1 MESADEGPQAEATDD
16 AGASAD
22 AVTQPAEDEDR
33 GDVEAVS
40 QAFYARE
47 LSLPEITR
55 SRAQAGFSVST
66 VLAGGLIAAGILSQ
80 FSSLSLLVVIIGMVA
95 VFLWLVTSILFLWAI
110 AIPVKLSRKAGD
122 RPAADF
128 VKQVT
133 DESQLISKTIRYR
146 SAWAAAIAAVAL
158 VATFATF
165 ALAVSLPRPD
175 PRNAAADVV
184 LTENGLS
191 LVSGA
196 CPRAI
201 ISTDPPTAIADVDP
215 NALTA
220 DPISLRLG
228 AGQCGGVSDE
238 SIDLPRQDVLA
249 IVVHSACTLPGLD
262 PIALAGNQTPG
273 LDVFESSARPAV
285 SFEATPTPSPTLSPT
300 PPLISKQKKFYM
312 PDCNGG

>member
-1 MESADEGPQAEATDD
+1 MPQES
-16 AGASAD
+16 
-22 AVTQPAEDEDR
+22 
-33 GDVEAVS
+33 
-40 QAFYARE
+40 
-47 LSLPEITR
+47 
-55 SRAQAGFSVST
+55 
-66 VLAGGLIAAGILSQ
+66 SQ

-201 ISTDPPTAIADVDP
+201 ISTDPPTAIVDVDP
-215 NALTA
+215 NALTR
-220 DPISLRLG
+220 ILSR
-228 AGQCGGVSDE
+228 CG
-238 SIDLPRQDVLA
+238 
-249 IVVHSACTLPGLD
+249 
-262 PIALAGNQTPG
+262 
-273 LDVFESSARPAV
+273 
-285 SFEATPTPSPTLSPT
+285 
-300 PPLISKQKKFYM
+300 
-312 PDCNGG
+312 